1 MRKIR
6 SLTGMPVIC
15 KQKKIGRLMQA
26 ELSEDMLRLEGIW
39 IDAGLMGT
47 RFIPAEQLCLIG
59 DVAVLADGSGQR
71 KRCSAKKLMKRAVST
86 DGQRIGAIVGAQVD
100 EISFLVRCL
109 ELSRGF
115 WEDLLGGRKQ
125 IDCYQVHDGAVII
138 SDSAEISSLE
148 EAEL

>member
-15 KQKKIGRLMQA
+15 RQKKIGRLMQA
-26 ELSEDMLRLEGIW
+26 ELSGDMLHLEGIW
-39 IDAGLMGT
+39 IDAGLKGT
-47 RFIPAEQLCLIG
+47 RYIPAEQLCMIG
-59 DVAVLADGSGQR
+59 DVAVLADGSGVR
-71 KRCSAKKLMKRAVST
+71 KRCSAKTLLMRAVST
-86 DGQRIGAIVGAQVD
+86 DGRRIGAIVGAQVD

-115 WEDLLGGRKQ
+115 WEDLLDGRQ
-125 IDCYQVHDGAVII
+125 QVESYRVHGGAVII

-148 EAEL
+148 EAEE